1 MNTSGALVELTLTE
15 RYRTHPVL
23 VFRTTV
29 NTQGQVLLLTPALS
43 ELLGNARWTFDLE
56 DRDRVLRVEHGPAV
70 RDGVIAL
77 LQRKGFMCAEL
88 D

>member
-1 MNTSGALVELTLTE
+1 MNASVVLAELMLDE
-15 RYRTHPVL
+15 RCRTRPVL

-29 NTQGQVLLLTPALS
+29 NTRGQVLLLTPALS

-56 DRDRVLRVEHGPAV
+56 DRDRVLRVEHAPSV

-77 LQRKGFMCAEL
+77 LHRKGFMCAEL

>member
-1 MNTSGALVELTLTE
+1 MSIASALAGAAAEALPDTL
-15 RYRTHPVL
+15 PVL

-29 NTQGQVLLLTPALS
+29 NTRGQALLLTPALS
-43 ELLGNARWTFDLE
+43 ELLGHERWSFDLE
-56 DRDRVLRVEHGPAV
+56 DRDRVLRIEHALSV
-70 RDGVIAL
+70 RDEVIRL

>member
-1 MNTSGALVELTLTE
+1 MQ
-15 RYRTHPVL
+15 PVL

-29 NTQGQVLLLTPALS
+29 ISRGQVLLLAPALS

-56 DRDRVLRVEHGPAV
+56 DHDRVLRIEHAPSV
-70 RDGVIAL
+70 RDEVITL
-77 LQRKGFMCAEL
+77 LHRKGFMCAEL